1 MANPFAAVNLHQGN
15 DLVEQNKGISP
26 KVTGAT
32 VGGALAT
39 ILWTLLIGYVP
50 GMKEHLGDAGVT
62 AITGATG
69 TVFSFLLGYLVA
81 DPLRTA
87 TNQ

>member
-1 MANPFAAVNLHQGN
+1 MANPFAAVGLHQGN
-15 DLVEQNKGISP
+15 NLVEQNKGVSP

-32 VGGALAT
+32 LGGALAT
-39 ILWTLLIGYVP
+39 ILWTLLLAYSP
-50 GMKEHLGDAGVT
+50 DLKQTLGDAGVT

-69 TVFSFLLGYLVA
+69 TVFAFLLGYLVP

-87 TNQ
+87 TNA